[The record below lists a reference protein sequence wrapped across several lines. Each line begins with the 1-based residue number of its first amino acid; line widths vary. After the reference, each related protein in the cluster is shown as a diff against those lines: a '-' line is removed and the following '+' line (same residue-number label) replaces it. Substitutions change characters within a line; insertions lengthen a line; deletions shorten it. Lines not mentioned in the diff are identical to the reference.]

1 MAVEPDSGQ
10 LENRRRELARQWVT
24 VQPTVSAYIWSCVPD
39 FHAAEDL
46 LQDVAEDVASSFDRY
61 DADRP
66 FVGWVLGIARFK
78 VIDYYRKNDRD
89 RHVFQGESLERLVA
103 AFETV
108 FPEID
113 PKREA
118 LEHCIEKLQAK
129 SRRALELRYEQDMK
143 PAQIADVIGSTP
155 GSVRVT
161 LTRIRTALSK
171 CIETR
176 LSQKGGGRA

>member
-1 MAVEPDSGQ
+1 MAVEPEPGHV
-10 LENRRRELARQWVT
+10 ENQRRELARQWVA
-24 VQPTVSAYIWSCVPD
+24 VQPSVSAYIWSCIPD

-46 LQDVAEDVASSFDRY
+46 LQDVAEDVASSFGRY
-61 DADRP
+61 DPDRP
-66 FVGWVLGIARFK
+66 FIGWVLGIARFK
-78 VIDYYRKNDRD
+78 VTDYYRKHSRD

-108 FPEID
+108 FPEVD

-118 LEHCIEKLQAK
+118 LEHCIDKLQAK
-129 SRRALELRYEQDMK
+129 SRRALEMRYEQDMK
-143 PAQIADVIGSTP
+143 PAQIAEAIGSTP

-176 LSQKGGGRA
+176 LSRKGGEHV